1 MQGGYWSPPVRCL
14 GMSMETR
21 NSAQSMATLV
31 SFTEFEQGIPLRD
44 VLSSHGRGRG
54 LLTICRRNLIRA
66 TGVAWISRILRFCWQ
81 GHAVSMYADIL
92 VVDVTFSWLLERWV
106 NRYED
111 KV

>member
-1 MQGGYWSPPVRCL
+1 
-14 GMSMETR
+14 METR

-31 SFTEFEQGIPLRD
+31 SFTAFEQGIPLRN

-54 LLTICRRNLIRA
+54 LLTICRGNLIRV
-66 TGVAWISRILRFCWQ
+66 TGVAWISRILRFCWH

-92 VVDVTFSWLLERWV
+92 IVEVTFSWLLERWV

-111 KV
+111 